1 MCPSDETL
9 PFCLPR
15 LSNYLPAP
23 PLCVVA
29 RTQYFSPYRSEACVQ
44 ISGAWAL
51 VWSAPGT
58 TYYYRSRLTSVCATM
73 EYLIIL
79 YYSSTALE
87 PVHKR
92 CHFMAFKPV
101 PDISTT
107 LIIFKLKEHF
117 VHHWLQHKQGKPHPE
132 WIYCSLDF
140 PEPPRTYVVNFAPP
154 APDWCFFRV
163 CNILFVPLSLDT
175 CAKKECHPVLI
186 VL

>member
-15 LSNYLPAP
+15 IFCQTIYLLHRYVLLRGHNTFPRIAQGHAFKSQ
-23 PLCVVA
+23 V
-29 RTQYFSPYRSEACVQ
+29 RERWFGRHR
-44 ISGAWAL
+44 
-51 VWSAPGT
+51 T

-117 VHHWLQHKQGKPHPE
+117 VHHWLQHKQAKPHPE

-154 APDWCFFRV
+154 APD
-163 CNILFVPLSLDT
+163 
-175 CAKKECHPVLI
+175 
-186 VL
+186 